1 MSGFLIARNLVSW
14 SRKLRGSK
22 SVTHLQCLA
31 LNAVRLVY
39 EDIRPSAHGDLPGSF
54 IKDYSLELF
63 GIIDV
68 DRLEE
73 RLGTAEDD

>member
-1 MSGFLIARNLVSW
+1 
-14 SRKLRGSK
+14 
-22 SVTHLQCLA
+22 

-39 EDIRPSAHGDLPGSF
+39 EDIRPSTHSDLSRSLV
-54 IKDYSLELF
+54 KDYSLELF

-68 DRLEE
+68 DRLKE